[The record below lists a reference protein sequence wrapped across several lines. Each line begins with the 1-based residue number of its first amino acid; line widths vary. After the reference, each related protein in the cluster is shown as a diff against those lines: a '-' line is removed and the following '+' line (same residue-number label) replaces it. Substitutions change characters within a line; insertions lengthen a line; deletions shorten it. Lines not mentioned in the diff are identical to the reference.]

1 MTNFEWIRKCANLF
15 YCSISIFS
23 FSWKFLSVCRSER
36 NFLSFRTL
44 YPANLNGVPSSGLFL
59 VVFQCSISVILRLH
73 CVSDSTWQWS
83 GGQIISRIKF
93 SAFTMPGIYNTWSLI
108 PDPEIVSLYVFF
120 CIFIYCILLYLLY
133 CIVCLYFLLFFFWIL
148 SPQTHLDSHCQMKI
162 LLFLLLYSLEF
173 MVQHPTG

>member
-59 VVFQCSISVILRLH
+59 FVFQCSISVILRLH

-120 CIFIYCILLYLLY
+120 VYLYIVFYCIYCIALYVYIFCFSFSEYWVLKHISIVIVKWRY
-133 CIVCLYFLLFFFWIL
+133 YFFYFCIV
-148 SPQTHLDSHCQMKI
+148 
-162 LLFLLLYSLEF
+162 
-173 MVQHPTG
+173 